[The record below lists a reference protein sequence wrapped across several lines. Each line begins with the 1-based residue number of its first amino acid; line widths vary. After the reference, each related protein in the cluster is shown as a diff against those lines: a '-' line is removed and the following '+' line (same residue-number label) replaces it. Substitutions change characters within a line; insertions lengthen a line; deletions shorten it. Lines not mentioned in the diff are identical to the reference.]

1 MTTAGAEPGHIDIG
15 KVLRDGLD
23 IYKRSAVTI
32 WVVTLILIIPV
43 AIIRYFEQD
52 TGSWLLGLIGG
63 IAMLILELYLTGSLV
78 KVVQEAEE
86 DGSAPVSTVGALIGS
101 VTRKLFPLLIMGIIV
116 AVCTEVGF
124 IFLIIP
130 GLFVALIWSVCV
142 PAMMVEDRGIFDSL
156 GRSYNITNGNRWRM
170 IGLAIVLLIIYAIIF
185 IIAGLLAAISPI
197 VGVIAF
203 VVAGVLLYPYSA
215 LIRTVLFY
223 DLLEANGE
231 AAVVIVEQVTEMPGG
246 EMPA

>member
-1 MTTAGAEPGHIDIG
+1 MTTVGAEPGHIDIG
-15 KVLRDGLD
+15 KVLSDGLD

-52 TGSWLLGLIGG
+52 TGSWLLGIIGA
-63 IAMLILELYLTGSLV
+63 IAMIVLELYLTGALV
-78 KVVQEAEE
+78 KVVKEAEE
-86 DGSAPVSTVGALIGS
+86 DGSAPVSTAGSLIGS
-101 VTRKLFPLLIMGIIV
+101 VTPKLFPLLIMGIIV
-116 AVCTEVGF
+116 AICTDVGYF
-124 IFLIIP
+124 FLIIP
-130 GLFVALIWSVCV
+130 GLFIALIWSVCV

-170 IGLAIVLLIIYAIIF
+170 IGLAIVLVVIYAIIF
-185 IIAGLLAAISPI
+185 FVAAILAAIAPI

-203 VVAGVLLYPYSA
+203 IIVGVLLYPYSA

-231 AAVVIVEQVTEMPGG
+231 AVVVESVTEVSGG

>member
-15 KVLRDGLD
+15 KVLSDGLD

-52 TGSWLLGLIGG
+52 TGSWLLGIIGA
-63 IAMLILELYLTGSLV
+63 IAMIVLELYLTGALV
-78 KVVQEAEE
+78 KVVKEAEE
-86 DGSAPVSTVGALIGS
+86 DGSAPVSTAGSLIGS
-101 VTRKLFPLLIMGIIV
+101 VTPKLFPLLIMGIIV
-116 AVCTEVGF
+116 AICTDVGYF
-124 IFLIIP
+124 FLIIP
-130 GLFVALIWSVCV
+130 GLFIALIWSVCV

-170 IGLAIVLLIIYAIIF
+170 IGLAIVLVVIYAIIF
-185 IIAGLLAAISPI
+185 FVAAILAAIAPI

-203 VVAGVLLYPYSA
+203 IIVGVLLYPYSA

-231 AAVVIVEQVTEMPGG
+231 AVVVESVTEVSGG

>member
-32 WVVTLILIIPV
+32 WVVTLILVIPV
-43 AIIRYFEQD
+43 AILRYFEQD
-52 TGSWLLGLIGG
+52 TKSWILGLI
-63 IAMLILELYLTGSLV
+63 ASVAALILELYLTGALV
-78 KVVQEAEE
+78 KVVKEAEE
-86 DGSAPVSTVGALIGS
+86 EGSAPVSTAGSLIGS
-101 VTRKLFPLLIMGIIV
+101 VTPKLIPLLIMGIIV
-116 AVCTEVGF
+116 AICTSVGF
-124 IFLIIP
+124 VLLIIP
-130 GLFVALIWSVCV
+130 GIFVLLVWSVCV

-170 IGLAIVLLIIYAIIF
+170 IGLAIVLAIIYLVIF
-185 IIAGLLAAISPI
+185 FIAVLLAAIAPI
-197 VGVIAF
+197 IGVIAF
-203 VVAGVLLYPYSA
+203 VVVGVLLYPYSA

-231 AAVVIVEQVTEMPGG
+231 AAVVVVESVTETSSG